1 MADLATSALEMA
13 IDSRGAA
20 GQVPTGSSTATTAPN
35 SAHGPSLNAPAALDW
50 MSPGEFETTI
60 RPSSLAS
67 SPGRRGLTG
76 LSTPLP
82 VRLPQQEVVLIG
94 SAAEVHEARP
104 RLARVGIDGVVGA
117 VTDLHALSEHPELVS
132 TQSSSPRGRRRR
144 GSSR

>member
-1 MADLATSALEMA
+1 MILEQFYLVNLLLSGRFA
-13 IDSRGAA
+13 EFAA
-20 GQVPTGSSTATTAPN
+20 AVHAPK
-35 SAHGPSLNAPAALDW
+35 
-50 MSPGEFETTI
+50 
-60 RPSSLAS
+60 
-67 SPGRRGLTG
+67 
-76 LSTPLP
+76 
-82 VRLPQQEVVLIG
+82 QEVVLIG